1 MSFLKKPKQWV
12 KVFMARQVGQGL
24 SHLSTLRTSALDGD
38 SWVGRGTELL
48 DSGLPAGQVNG
59 LMESHAF

>member
-1 MSFLKKPKQWV
+1 
-12 KVFMARQVGQGL
+12 MARQVGQGL
-24 SHLSTLRTSALDGD
+24 SHLSTLEDLCPDGD
-38 SWVGRGTELL
+38 GAVGWGRGTELL